1 MINLKLCDKNN
12 IYIVEAFRSNPVF
25 PEGQIK
31 YVELSGNWEIALEE
45 WSRMA
50 LHLLKH
56 NFRNNLVIKKVNVK
70 EVT

>member
-45 WSRMA
+45 
-50 LHLLKH
+50 
-56 NFRNNLVIKKVNVK
+56 
-70 EVT
+70 